1 MKCQLVGFNN
11 YSITNKETGTVSN
24 ACSLYFVR
32 KPKLT
37 ENGVTGNVCVSCT
50 VYDDAIKKLPEL
62 KVDSC
67 YECDINTFKGKNYLN
82 DMSPAT

>member
-11 YSITNKETGTVSN
+11 YSITNRETGTVSN

-37 ENGVTGNVCVSCT
+37 ENGVVGNVCVGCT
-50 VYDDAIKKLPEL
+50 VYDEAIKKLPDL
-62 KVDSC
+62 KVGTNYD
-67 YECDINTFKGKNYLN
+67 CDINSFKGKNYLN
-82 DMSPAT
+82 DMVEA